1 MKLQLLPA
9 LSALVLIT
17 ACGGSDKAATA
28 APEANSP
35 ATAAAPDPTTTPAAA
50 PEAKP
55 AAFDLST
62 VAMSTAT
69 LGEFPYMAV
78 PAGYEIYEQKTLD
91 LAAFPIWTG
100 GGFLTVE
107 GRVYMAQSKTPEGK
121 TFSRVEFERGIE
133 NAVTAA
139 GGVRI
144 VRGEVPNDAFD
155 TLPNDL
161 KQDARL
167 GMGAMYGNPFAAYVI
182 RRADRTI
189 WIQTVTD
196 TNVGNWTIIDAPLAQ

>member
-9 LSALVLIT
+9 LSALVFLT

-28 APEANSP
+28 APEAASKD
-35 ATAAAPDPTTTPAAA
+35 TAAAPEVATTPAAS
-50 PEAKP
+50 PEATP

-62 VAMSTAT
+62 VAVSTAT
-69 LGEFPYMAV
+69 LGEFPYIVV
-78 PAGYEIYEQKTLD
+78 PAGYEISDQKTLD
-91 LAAFPIWTG
+91 LGAFPIWTG

-133 NAVTAA
+133 NAVAAA

-144 VRGEVPNDAFD
+144 ARGEVPNEAFD

-167 GMGAMYGNPFAAYVI
+167 GMGSMYGNPFAAYVI

-196 TNVGNWTIIDAPLAQ
+196 SNVGNWTIVDAPVAQ

>member
-9 LSALVLIT
+9 LSALVLLT
-17 ACGGSDKAATA
+17 ACGGSDTAATA
-28 APEANSP
+28 APETNP
-35 ATAAAPDPTTTPAAA
+35 ETAAAPEAETTPAAA
-50 PEAKP
+50 PEATP
-55 AAFDLST
+55 IAFDLGT
-62 VAMSTAT
+62 VAISTAT
-69 LGEFPYMAV
+69 LGEFPYIAV
-78 PAGYEIYEQKTLD
+78 PGGYEVYDQKTLD
-91 LAAFPIWTG
+91 LAAFPVWTG
-100 GGFLTVE
+100 ASFLTVE

-139 GGVRI
+139 GGIRI
-144 VRGEVPNDAFD
+144 ARGEVPNEAFD
-155 TLPNDL
+155 TLPDDV

-189 WIQTVTD
+189 WVQTVTD
-196 TNVGNWTIIDAPLAQ
+196 SNVANWTIVDAPVAQ

>member
-9 LSALVLIT
+9 LSALVFLT

-28 APEANSP
+28 APEAASKDI
-35 ATAAAPDPTTTPAAA
+35 AAAPEMATTPAAA
-50 PEAKP
+50 PEATP

-62 VAMSTAT
+62 VAVSTAT
-69 LGEFPYMAV
+69 LAEFPYIVV
-78 PAGYEIYEQKTLD
+78 PAGYEISDQKTLD

-133 NAVTAA
+133 NAVAAA

-144 VRGEVPNDAFD
+144 VRGEVPNEAFD

-167 GMGAMYGNPFAAYVI
+167 GMGSMYGNPFAAYVI

-196 TNVGNWTIIDAPLAQ
+196 SNVGNWTIVDAPIAR

>member
-9 LSALVLIT
+9 LSALVFLT

-28 APEANSP
+28 APEAASKDI
-35 ATAAAPDPTTTPAAA
+35 AAAPEMATTPAAA
-50 PEAKP
+50 PEATP

-62 VAMSTAT
+62 VVVSTAT
-69 LGEFPYMAV
+69 LAEFPYIVV
-78 PAGYEIYEQKTLD
+78 PAGYEISDQKTLD

-133 NAVTAA
+133 NAVAAA

-144 VRGEVPNDAFD
+144 VRGEVPNEAFD

-167 GMGAMYGNPFAAYVI
+167 GMGSMYGNPFAAYVI

-196 TNVGNWTIIDAPLAQ
+196 SNVGNWTIVDAPIAR

>member
-9 LSALVLIT
+9 LGALLVLT
-17 ACGGSDKAATA
+17 ACGGSDKAATTA
-28 APEANSP
+28 PETSSTETAVAPEA
-35 ATAAAPDPTTTPAAA
+35 TTPPAVA
-50 PEAKP
+50 PEATP

-62 VAMSTAT
+62 VAVSTAT
-69 LGEFPYMAV
+69 LGEFPYIAV
-78 PAGYEIYEQKTLD
+78 PAGYEVREEKTLD
-91 LAAFPIWTG
+91 LAVFPIWTG

-107 GRVYMAQSKTPEGK
+107 GRGYMAESKTPEGK

-133 NAVTAA
+133 NAVKAA

-144 VRGEVPNDAFD
+144 VRSEVPSDAFD
-155 TLPNDL
+155 TLS
-161 KQDARL
+161 KEVKEDARL
-167 GMGAMYGNPFAAYVI
+167 GMGNMYGNPFAVYVI

-196 TNVGNWTIIDAPLAQ
+196 TNISNWTIVDAPVAQ